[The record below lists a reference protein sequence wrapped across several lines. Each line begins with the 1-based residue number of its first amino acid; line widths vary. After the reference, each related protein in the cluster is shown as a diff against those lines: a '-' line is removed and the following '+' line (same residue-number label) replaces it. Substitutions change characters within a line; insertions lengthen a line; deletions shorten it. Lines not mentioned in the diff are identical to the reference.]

1 MKTNNGYAYGKEKE
15 IDDMLRKLTNEEVFK
30 IKTVDGELYVFPI
43 ARIFRWDLEYS
54 PQIARFDFKDGAFIE
69 FTRRNIVCIAK
80 EKRFE

>member
-1 MKTNNGYAYGKEKE
+1 MKTNNGYVYGKEKE
-15 IDDMLRKLTNEEVFK
+15 IGGMLRAIPNEEVFK
-30 IKTVDGELYVFPI
+30 IKTIDGELYVFPI